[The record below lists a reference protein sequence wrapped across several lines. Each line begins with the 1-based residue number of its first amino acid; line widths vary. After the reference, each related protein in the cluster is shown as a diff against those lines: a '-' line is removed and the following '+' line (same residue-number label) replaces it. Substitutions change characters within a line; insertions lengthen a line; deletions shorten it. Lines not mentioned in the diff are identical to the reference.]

1 MKKSFKLRD
10 LDCANC
16 ARKMEEAIA
25 KMDGVESV
33 TISFLSQKMT
43 ITADEACFDEIMKNA
58 VKAIKRVEPDCE
70 IIM

>member
-1 MKKSFKLRD
+1 MKKTFKLRD

-25 KMDGVESV
+25 KMDGVEEV

-43 ITADEACFDEIMKNA
+43 IAADDACFDEIIKNA
-58 VKAIKRVEPDCE
+58 AKAIKRVEPDCE
-70 IIM
+70 IVM